1 MDGEFGSEFCDDP
14 VDRGPT
20 FHPAAAITP
29 DLVGGGDP
37 YDNLWIVEND
47 RVWDL
52 GPADLD
58 TDADG
63 VPDSLTRTGPAGMT
77 VYTDSDRDGQVDLI
91 TEVNR
96 DGGYRTSRLDPGSG
110 RWTAT
115 DSGRLE

>member
-1 MDGEFGSEFCDDP
+1 MDGEFGSEFGDDP
-14 VDRGPT
+14 VDRGPV
-20 FHPAAAITP
+20 FHPVAAITP
-29 DLVGGGDP
+29 DLDVGSEA

-63 VPDSLTRTGPAGMT
+63 VADSLTRTGPEGMT

-96 DGGYRTSRLDPGSG
+96 DGGYRTSRLDPASG
-110 RWTAT
+110 QWTAT